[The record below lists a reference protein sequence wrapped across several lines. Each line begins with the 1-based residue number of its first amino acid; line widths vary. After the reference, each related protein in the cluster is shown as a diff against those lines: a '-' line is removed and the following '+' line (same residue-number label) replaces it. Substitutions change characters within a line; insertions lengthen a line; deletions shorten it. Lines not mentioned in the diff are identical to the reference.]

1 MTIVSYCRSTGTAR
15 YACARAGCPACM
27 DALLHEHRAL
37 VRVMVLRQLTGKAE
51 YADLFQEGL
60 IGLWRAILHF
70 DEERGVRFSTY
81 ACVIIL
87 REVWQAVRRSR
98 KAEGWLEAKCA
109 GDSLEALIRV
119 WQQEQIHEALG
130 EEVEVLPDRLRQ
142 VIEMH
147 YGVNGSAPQNFAE
160 IGRRWG
166 LCRERIRQLHNEAL
180 ALLRMPAIS
189 IQLRSICER
198 QERGNY
204 RKALRQNQNWQ
215 CKVRGRR

>member
-1 MTIVSYCRSTGTAR
+1 MWRAAIASAIGRAR
-15 YACARAGCPACM
+15 PG
-27 DALLHEHRAL
+27 D
-37 VRVMVLRQLTGKAE
+37 VVLRVL
-51 YADLFQEGL
+51 DVGL
-60 IGLWRAILHF
+60 L
-70 DEERGVRFSTY
+70 
-81 ACVIIL
+81 
-87 REVWQAVRRSR
+87 QAGASM
-98 KAEGWLEAKCA
+98 K
-109 GDSLEALIRV
+109 
-119 WQQEQIHEALG
+119 G
-130 EEVEVLPDRLRQ
+130 EFENRLRQ